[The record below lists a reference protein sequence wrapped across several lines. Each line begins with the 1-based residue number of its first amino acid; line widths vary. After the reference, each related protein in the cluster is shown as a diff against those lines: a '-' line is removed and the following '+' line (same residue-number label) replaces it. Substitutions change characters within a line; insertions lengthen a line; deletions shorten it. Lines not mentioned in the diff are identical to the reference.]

1 LNARRE
7 IYAVWR
13 EDDAQRAIA
22 CAVAM
27 QLAMEEVNEE
37 NRKDDLPEVEMGIG
51 IHTGQVV
58 LGNIGSPERMKYG
71 VVGRHVNLASR
82 IQSYTTGVQILIS
95 DVTRREA
102 GPGLKLGKQSAIK
115 AKGIEHTV
123 TVCEVL
129 GVGGRYRLVLPD
141 TADVLTPV
149 VDTVPFS
156 SAIVEGSH
164 LSGEMLKGHFTEL
177 SLKQA
182 VARFDTAI
190 PAFTNLKMHVIGPQ
204 SHELPGAVY
213 GKVIETAAA
222 AGANVSI
229 RFTSM
234 APEIEAYFR
243 GLLPARPEAAPSVPR
258 AAPSLSGM
266 GGSKPRAEEAA
277 QVETQKPAAPA
288 AATASPPA
296 ASSPP
301 SPPIKSTPAAAVPSA
316 DISSCAATIA
326 AEPPP
331 RIPADA
337 APPAEKKRGWLRTLH
352 R

>member
-1 LNARRE
+1 
-7 IYAVWR
+7 
-13 EDDAQRAIA
+13 
-22 CAVAM
+22 
-27 QLAMEEVNEE
+27 
-37 NRKDDLPEVEMGIG
+37 
-51 IHTGQVV
+51 
-58 LGNIGSPERMKYG
+58 MKYG
-71 VVGRHVNLASR
+71 VVGRHVNLTSR
-82 IQSYTTGVQILIS
+82 IQSYTTGGQILIS

-129 GVGGRYRLVLPD
+129 GIGGRYRLVLPD
-141 TADVLTPV
+141 TADVLTPL
-149 VDTVPFS
+149 VDAVPFS
-156 SAIVEGSH
+156 SAVVEGSH
-164 LSGEMLKGHFTEL
+164 LSGEVLKGHFTEL

-182 VARFDTAI
+182 VARFDTTV
-190 PAFTNLKMHVIGPQ
+190 PAFTNLKMHVIGAQ
-204 SHELPGAVY
+204 SHELPGALY

-222 AGANVSI
+222 AGAGVSI

-234 APEIEAYFR
+234 APEVEAYFR
-243 GLLPARPEAAPSVPR
+243 GLLPTRPEATPSVPH

-266 GGSKPRAEEAA
+266 GGPKPPAEEAA
-277 QVETQKPAAPA
+277 EVATQEPAAPA

-301 SPPIKSTPAAAVPSA
+301 SPTIKPPSASVSSSAVPA
-316 DISSCAATIA
+316 RATSPTA
-326 AEPPP
+326 VPPP